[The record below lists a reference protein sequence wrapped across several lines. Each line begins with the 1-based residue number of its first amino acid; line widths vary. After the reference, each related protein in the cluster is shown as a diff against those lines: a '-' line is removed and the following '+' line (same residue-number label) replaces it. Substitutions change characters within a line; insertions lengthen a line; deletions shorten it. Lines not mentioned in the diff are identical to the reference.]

1 MRPVLVRY
9 RKEGR
14 TAPRGKAPPKTATA
28 AGGRPHGELRG
39 TALPR
44 REEGYLGSEERRA
57 EADLALAALLAK
69 HLLLMS

>member
-1 MRPVLVRY
+1 MA
-9 RKEGR
+9 EDE

-44 REEGYLGSEERRA
+44 REEGHLGSEQRRA
-57 EADLALAALLAK
+57 EADLALAVLLAK